1 MKKLKLGIVVLVV
14 MGILGVLFPFVFES
28 VDAGTYK
35 ICQKLN
41 GTLVVL
47 DKPGWHWTGFVS
59 NITKYDMAGIYQFSD
74 NDEDEG
80 GMSIG
85 VIFRDGTKGHINGNV
100 QYLLPTDNEQRI
112 ALHTIYGRSNKQV
125 VNNLIIKSTSEV
137 VKATSP
143 FFKGEGAYSYDKANF
158 IKMVEDQLEKGLF
171 TQVKETI
178 TIPSQDEEIIIGK
191 DEKGNDIKQIKK
203 EKPKTEVIVYAKKD
217 KNGNEIISKESKF
230 SKFGVQLLGLN
241 IEDIKLDDQAMEAIN
256 KRKVIELDAL
266 IAQQNM
272 KTAYQAA
279 ETAKAKA
286 QEMVEVQRG
295 KEEVEKMKAVTAAE
309 KEKQVARLQA
319 EQKLVTAQLNRQAA
333 EEDAKALLVKKDA
346 EAKANAKLVQAGLTP
361 LEKATI
367 EKETAIGIAR
377 ELAKMNVPEIIVTGG
392 QGQNGTINP
401 LDMIGV
407 NQALEIQKK
416 LK

>member
-1 MKKLKLGIVVLVV
+1 MKKLKLGILVCVVLGV
-14 MGILGVLFPFVFES
+14 LGVLFPFVFEN
-28 VDAGTYK
+28 VDAGSYK

-59 NITKYDMAGIYQFSD
+59 NITKYDISGIYQFSD

-80 GMSIG
+80 GQSIG
-85 VIFRDGTKGHINGNV
+85 VIFRDGTKGHINGNI
-100 QYLLPTDNEQRI
+100 QYMLPVDNEQRI

-125 VNNLIIKSTSEV
+125 INNLIIKSTSEV

-178 TIPSQDEEIIIGK
+178 KSKDELGK
-191 DEKGNDIKQIKK
+191 DT
-203 EKPKTEVIVYAKKD
+203 TEVLVYTKKD
-217 KNGNEIISKESKF
+217 KDGNEVISKESKF
-230 SKFGVQLLGLN
+230 DKFGVQLLGLN
-241 IEDIKLDDQAMEAIN
+241 IEDIILDDKAMEFIE
-256 KRKVIELDAL
+256 KRKVVAL
-266 IAQQNM
+266 EALVAQQNM
-272 KTAYQAA
+272 ETAKQAA

-286 QEMVEVQRG
+286 REMVEVQRG
-295 KEEVEKMKAVTAAE
+295 KEEVEKMRAVTAAE
-309 KEKQVARLQA
+309 KEKEVARLEA
-319 EQKLVTAQLNRQAA
+319 EQRLITAQLNRQAA
-333 EEDAKALLVKKDA
+333 EEDAKALIVKKEA

-361 LEKATI
+361 LEKANI
-367 EKETAIGIAR
+367 EKETAIGVAR
-377 ELAKMNVPEIIVTGG
+377 ELAKMNVPEIVVTSGDKG
-392 QGQNGTINP
+392 VNP

>member
-1 MKKLKLGIVVLVV
+1 MKKLKLGIVVCVV
-14 MGILGVLFPFVFES
+14 LGILGVLFPFLFEN
-28 VDAGTYK
+28 VDAGSYK

-59 NITKYDMAGIYQFSD
+59 NITKYDISGIYQFSD

-80 GMSIG
+80 GQSIG
-85 VIFRDGTKGHINGNV
+85 VIFRDGTKGHINGNI
-100 QYLLPTDNEQRI
+100 QYMLPIDNEQRI

-125 VNNLIIKSTSEV
+125 INNLIIKSTSEV

-178 TIPSQDEEIIIGK
+178 KSKDELGK
-191 DEKGNDIKQIKK
+191 DT
-203 EKPKTEVIVYAKKD
+203 TEVLVYTKKD
-217 KNGNEIISKESKF
+217 KDGNEVISKESKF
-230 SKFGVQLLGLN
+230 DKFGVQLLGLN
-241 IEDIKLDDQAMEAIN
+241 IEDIILDDKAMEFIE
-256 KRKVIELDAL
+256 KRKVVAL
-266 IAQQNM
+266 EALVAQQNM
-272 KTAYQAA
+272 ETAKQAA

-286 QEMVEVQRG
+286 REMVEVQRG

-309 KEKQVARLQA
+309 KEKQVAILQA
-319 EQKLVTAQLNRQAA
+319 EQQLATAQLNRQAA
-333 EEDAKALLVKKDA
+333 EEDAKALLVTKDA

-361 LEKATI
+361 LEKANI
-367 EKETAIGIAR
+367 EKETAIGVAR
-377 ELAKMNVPEIIVTGG
+377 ELAKMSVPEIVVTSGDKG
-392 QGQNGTINP
+392 VNP

>member
-1 MKKLKLGIVVLVV
+1 MKKLKLGILVCVVL
-14 MGILGVLFPFVFES
+14 GILGVLFPFVFEN
-28 VDAGTYK
+28 VDAGSYK

-59 NITKYDMAGIYQFSD
+59 NITKYDISGIYQFSD

-80 GMSIG
+80 GQSIG
-85 VIFRDGTKGHINGNV
+85 VIFRDGTKGHINGNI
-100 QYLLPTDNEQRI
+100 QYMLPVDNEQRI

-125 VNNLIIKSTSEV
+125 INNLIIKSTSEV

-178 TIPSQDEEIIIGK
+178 KSKDELGK
-191 DEKGNDIKQIKK
+191 DT
-203 EKPKTEVIVYAKKD
+203 TEVLVYTKKD
-217 KNGNEIISKESKF
+217 KDGNEVISKESKF
-230 SKFGVQLLGLN
+230 DKFGVQLLGLN
-241 IEDIKLDDQAMEAIN
+241 IEDIILDDKAMEFIE
-256 KRKVIELDAL
+256 KRKVVAL
-266 IAQQNM
+266 EALVAQQNM
-272 KTAYQAA
+272 ETAKQAA

-286 QEMVEVQRG
+286 REMVEVQRG
-295 KEEVEKMKAVTAAE
+295 KEEVEKMRAVTAAE
-309 KEKQVARLQA
+309 KEKEVARLEA
-319 EQKLVTAQLNRQAA
+319 EQRLITAQLNRQAA
-333 EEDAKALLVKKDA
+333 EEDAKALIVKKEA

-361 LEKATI
+361 LEKANI
-367 EKETAIGIAR
+367 EKETAIGVAR
-377 ELAKMNVPEIIVTGG
+377 ELAKMSVPEIVVTSGDKG
-392 QGQNGTINP
+392 VNP

>member
-41 GTLVVL
+41 GNLVVL

-100 QYLLPTDNEQRI
+100 QYLLPTDNKQRI

-125 VNNLIIKSTSEV
+125 INNLIIKSTSEV

-171 TQVKETI
+171 TQVKETV
-178 TIPSQDEEIIIGK
+178 TTK
-191 DEKGNDIKQIKK
+191 DELG
-203 EKPKTEVIVYAKKD
+203 KPTTEVIVYTKKD

-241 IEDIKLDDQAMEAIN
+241 IEDIKLDNKAMEFIE
-256 KRKVIELDAL
+256 KRKEVAL
-266 IAQQNM
+266 EALVAQQSM
-272 KTAYQAA
+272 ETAKQAA

-286 QEMVEVQRG
+286 REMVEVQRG
-295 KEEVEKMKAVTAAE
+295 REEVEKMKAVTAAE
-309 KEKQVARLQA
+309 KEKQVAKLQA

-367 EKETAIGIAR
+367 EKETAIGVAR
-377 ELAKMNVPEIIVTGG
+377 ELAKMNVPGIVVTSGDKG
-392 QGQNGTINP
+392 INP

>member
-1 MKKLKLGIVVLVV
+1 MKKLKLGILFCVVLGV
-14 MGILGVLFPFVFES
+14 LGVLFPFVFEN
-28 VDAGTYK
+28 VDAGSYK

-59 NITKYDMAGIYQFSD
+59 NITKYDISGIYQFSD

-80 GMSIG
+80 GQSIG
-85 VIFRDGTKGHINGNV
+85 VIFRDGTKGHINGNI
-100 QYLLPTDNEQRI
+100 QYMLPIDNEQRI

-125 VNNLIIKSTSEV
+125 INNLIIKSTSEV

-178 TIPSQDEEIIIGK
+178 KSKDELGK
-191 DEKGNDIKQIKK
+191 DT
-203 EKPKTEVIVYAKKD
+203 TEVLVYTKKD
-217 KNGNEIISKESKF
+217 KDGNEVISKESKF
-230 SKFGVQLLGLN
+230 DKFGVQLLGLN
-241 IEDIKLDDQAMEAIN
+241 IEDIILDDKAMEFIE
-256 KRKVIELDAL
+256 KRKVVAL
-266 IAQQNM
+266 EALVAQQNM
-272 KTAYQAA
+272 ETAKQAA

-286 QEMVEVQRG
+286 REMVEVQRG
-295 KEEVEKMKAVTAAE
+295 KEEVEKMRAVTAAE
-309 KEKQVARLQA
+309 KEKEVARLEA
-319 EQKLVTAQLNRQAA
+319 EQRLITAQLNRQAA
-333 EEDAKALLVKKDA
+333 EEDAKALIVKKEA

-361 LEKATI
+361 LEKANI
-367 EKETAIGIAR
+367 EKETAIGVAR
-377 ELAKMNVPEIIVTGG
+377 ELAKMSVPEIVVTSGDKG
-392 QGQNGTINP
+392 VNP

>member
-1 MKKLKLGIVVLVV
+1 MKKLKLGIVVCVV
-14 MGILGVLFPFVFES
+14 LGILGVLFPFLFEN
-28 VDAGTYK
+28 VDAGSYK

-59 NITKYDMAGIYQFSD
+59 NITKYDISGIYQFSD

-80 GMSIG
+80 GQSIG
-85 VIFRDGTKGHINGNV
+85 VIFRDGTKGHINGNI
-100 QYLLPTDNEQRI
+100 QYMLPIDNEQRI

-125 VNNLIIKSTSEV
+125 INNLIIKSTSEV

-178 TIPSQDEEIIIGK
+178 KSKDELGK
-191 DEKGNDIKQIKK
+191 DT
-203 EKPKTEVIVYAKKD
+203 TEVLVYTKKD
-217 KNGNEIISKESKF
+217 KDGNEVISKESKF
-230 SKFGVQLLGLN
+230 DKFGVQLLGLN
-241 IEDIKLDDQAMEAIN
+241 IEDIILDDKAMEFIE
-256 KRKVIELDAL
+256 KRKVVAL
-266 IAQQNM
+266 EALVAQQNM
-272 KTAYQAA
+272 ETAKQAA

-286 QEMVEVQRG
+286 REMVEVQRG
-295 KEEVEKMKAVTAAE
+295 KEEVEKMRAVTAAE
-309 KEKQVARLQA
+309 KEKEVARLEA
-319 EQKLVTAQLNRQAA
+319 EQRLITAQLNRQAA
-333 EEDAKALLVKKDA
+333 EEDAKALIVKKEA

-361 LEKATI
+361 LEKANI
-367 EKETAIGIAR
+367 EKETAIGVAR
-377 ELAKMNVPEIIVTGG
+377 ELAKMSVPEIVVTSGDKG
-392 QGQNGTINP
+392 VNP

>member
-1 MKKLKLGIVVLVV
+1 MNSNKLKITVIILACLIALLIGFPLVA
-14 MGILGVLFPFVFES
+14 EY

-35 ICQKLN
+35 VCQKLN
-41 GTLVVL
+41 GHLIVL
-47 DKPGWHWTGFVS
+47 DKPGWSYTGLIS
-59 NITKYDMAGIYQFSD
+59 NSTTYDMAGIYQFSD

-80 GMSIG
+80 GHSIG

-100 QYLLPTDNEQRI
+100 QYKLPTDNEQRLV
-112 ALHTIYGRSNKQV
+112 LHTIYGRSNKQV

-178 TIPSQDEEIIIGK
+178 KSKDELGK
-191 DEKGNDIKQIKK
+191 DT
-203 EKPKTEVIVYAKKD
+203 TEVLVYAKKD
-217 KNGNEIISKESKF
+217 KDGNEVISKESKF
-230 SKFGVQLLGLN
+230 DKFGVQLLSLN
-241 IEDIKLDDQAMEAIN
+241 IEDIILDDKAMEFIE
-256 KRKVIELDAL
+256 KRKQVAL
-266 IAQQNM
+266 EALVAQQSM
-272 KTAYQAA
+272 ETAKQAA

-286 QEMVEVQRG
+286 REMVEVQRG
-295 KEEVEKMKAVTAAE
+295 KEEVEKMRAVTAAE
-309 KEKQVARLQA
+309 KEKEVARLYA
-319 EQKLVTAQLNRQAA
+319 EQKLATSQLNRQAA
-333 EEDAKALLVKKDA
+333 EEDAKALIIKKDA

-377 ELAKMNVPEIIVTGG
+377 ELSKMNVPKIIVTSGDKG
-392 QGQNGTINP
+392 VNP

-416 LK
+416 INN

>member
-1 MKKLKLGIVVLVV
+1 MKKLKLGILICIVL
-14 MGILGVLFPFVFES
+14 GILGVLFPFVFES

-59 NITKYDMAGIYQFSD
+59 NITKYDISGIYQFSD

-80 GMSIG
+80 GQSIG
-85 VIFRDGTKGHINGNV
+85 VIFRDGTKGHINGNI
-100 QYLLPTDNEQRI
+100 QYMLPIDNEQRI

-125 VNNLIIKSTSEV
+125 INNLIIKSTSEV

-178 TIPSQDEEIIIGK
+178 KSKDELGK
-191 DEKGNDIKQIKK
+191 D
-203 EKPKTEVIVYAKKD
+203 TVEVIVYTKKD
-217 KNGNEIISKESKF
+217 KDGNEVISKESKF
-230 SKFGVQLLGLN
+230 DKFGVQLLGLN
-241 IEDIKLDDQAMEAIN
+241 IEDIILDDKAMEFIE
-256 KRKVIELDAL
+256 KRKVVAL
-266 IAQQNM
+266 EALVAQQNM
-272 KTAYQAA
+272 ETAKQAA

-286 QEMVEVQRG
+286 REMVEVQRG
-295 KEEVEKMKAVTAAE
+295 KEEVEKMRAVTAAE
-309 KEKQVARLQA
+309 KEKEVARLEA
-319 EQKLVTAQLNRQAA
+319 EQRLITAQLNRQAA
-333 EEDAKALLVKKDA
+333 EEDAKALIVKKEA

-361 LEKATI
+361 LEKANI
-367 EKETAIGIAR
+367 EKETAIGVAR
-377 ELAKMNVPEIIVTGG
+377 ELSKMSVPEIVVTSGDKG
-392 QGQNGTINP
+392 INP

>member
-1 MKKLKLGIVVLVV
+1 MGKFVKGSVVAVIVLLLAIIGSVKL
-14 MGILGVLFPFVFES
+14 FER

-41 GTLVVL
+41 GNLVVL
-47 DKPGWHWTGFVS
+47 DKPGWHYTGYVS
-59 NITKYDMAGIYQFSD
+59 NITKYNMAGIYQFSD

-80 GMSIG
+80 GQSIG
-85 VIFRDGTKGHINGNV
+85 VIFRDGTKGHINGNI
-100 QYLLPTDNEQRI
+100 QYMLPIDNESRI
-112 ALHTIYGRSNKQV
+112 ALHTIYGRSNEQV
-125 VNNLIIKSTSEV
+125 INNLIIKSTSEV

-171 TQVKETI
+171 TQVKETV
-178 TIPSQDEEIIIGK
+178 TIKDELGK
-191 DEKGNDIKQIKK
+191 DT
-203 EKPKTEVIVYAKKD
+203 TEVLVYTKKD
-217 KNGNEIISKESKF
+217 KNGNEVISKESKF
-230 SKFGVQLLGLN
+230 DKFGVQLLGLN
-241 IEDIKLDDQAMEAIN
+241 IEDIKLDDKAMEFIE
-256 KRKVIELDAL
+256 KRKEVAL
-266 IAQQNM
+266 EALVAQQSM
-272 KTAYQAA
+272 ETAKQAA

-286 QEMVEVQRG
+286 REMVEVQRG
-295 KEEVEKMKAVTAAE
+295 REEVEKMKAVTAAE
-309 KEKQVARLQA
+309 KEKEVAKLEA
-319 EQKLVTAQLNRQAA
+319 EQRLITAQLNRQAS

-361 LEKATI
+361 LERATI

-377 ELAKMNVPEIIVTGG
+377 ELAKINVPSIIVTGG
-392 QGQNGTINP
+392 EKGINP

>member
-1 MKKLKLGIVVLVV
+1 MKKLKLGVLVCVVL
-14 MGILGVLFPFVFES
+14 GILGVLFPFVFEN
-28 VDAGTYK
+28 VDAGSYK

-59 NITKYDMAGIYQFSD
+59 NITKYDISGIYQFSD

-80 GMSIG
+80 GQSIG
-85 VIFRDGTKGHINGNV
+85 VIFRDGTKGHINGNI
-100 QYLLPTDNEQRI
+100 QYMLPIDNEQRI

-125 VNNLIIKSTSEV
+125 INNLIIKSTSEV

-178 TIPSQDEEIIIGK
+178 KLKDELGK
-191 DEKGNDIKQIKK
+191 DT
-203 EKPKTEVIVYAKKD
+203 TEVLVYTKKD
-217 KNGNEIISKESKF
+217 KDGNEVISKESKF
-230 SKFGVQLLGLN
+230 DKFGVQLLGLN
-241 IEDIKLDDQAMEAIN
+241 IEDIILDDKAMEFIE
-256 KRKVIELDAL
+256 KRKVVAL
-266 IAQQNM
+266 EALVAQQNM
-272 KTAYQAA
+272 ETAKQAA

-286 QEMVEVQRG
+286 REMVEVQRG
-295 KEEVEKMKAVTAAE
+295 REEVEKMKAVTAAE
-309 KEKQVARLQA
+309 KEKQVAILQA
-319 EQKLVTAQLNRQAA
+319 EQQLATAQLNRQAA
-333 EEDAKALLVKKDA
+333 EEDAKALLVTKDA

-361 LEKATI
+361 LERATI

-377 ELAKMNVPEIIVTGG
+377 ELAKINVPSIIVTGG
-392 QGQNGTINP
+392 EKGINP